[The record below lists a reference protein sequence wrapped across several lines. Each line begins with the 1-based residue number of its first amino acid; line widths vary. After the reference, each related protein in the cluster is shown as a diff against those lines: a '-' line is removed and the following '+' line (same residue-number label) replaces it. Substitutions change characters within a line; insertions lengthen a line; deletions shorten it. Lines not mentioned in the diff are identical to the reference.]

1 MEIIIIFLAKY
12 LHLFV
17 IAGAVLVGAL
27 SEPKTRKALFI
38 LAIIAIPIAYGVG
51 ELTGFLIENPRP
63 FVVEGVAP
71 LIPHV
76 PNNGFPSTHALIAM
90 TVASVVFVHNRKAG
104 YVLFALALLVGLGR
118 VMALVHNPIDVLGS
132 TVIALAVTWCA
143 TVASKRIQSKHTY
156 EETTA

>member
-17 IAGAVLVGAL
+17 IAGAVLVGVL
-27 SEPKTRKALFI
+27 SEPKTRKALII
-38 LAIIAIPIAYGVG
+38 LALVAIPITYGVG
-51 ELTGFLIENPRP
+51 ELAGFLIQNPRP

-104 YVLFALALLVGLGR
+104 YVLFMLALLVGLGR
-118 VMALVHNPIDVLGS
+118 VMALVHSPIDVLGGA
-132 TVIALAVTWCA
+132 VIALAVTWCVA
-143 TVASKRIQSKHTY
+143 TALKTIQSKQY
-156 EETTA
+156 VNFYS